1 MSEKNSNSADN
12 GHGYIDIEDDHQG
25 YPLNMFCIPKHY
37 IDDLSHV
44 MIPKGLIDD
53 RIEKMAIDIKRDITS
68 PLVCLCV
75 LKGGY
80 KFFADLVDR
89 LKELNT
95 IAVEPVPLKVDFIR
109 LKSYED
115 DRSTEEIQVIGGDA
129 LESLTGKNVL
139 IVEDIVGETFGQD
152 IAFLVLCCIAFY
164 FVPSPITST
173 AFNKCVYTLIVVL

>member
-1 MSEKNSNSADN
+1 MEV
-12 GHGYIDIEDDHQG
+12 HGFISIGDAYKG
-25 YPLNMFCIPKHY
+25 YPLDMFCIPRHY
-37 IDDLSHV
+37 ENDLSHL

-53 RIEKMAIDIKRDITS
+53 RIEKMAVDIKQDLNTE

-95 IAVEPVPLKVDFIR
+95 ISAEPVPLKVDFVR

-115 DRSTEEIQVIGGDA
+115 DRSTGEIQVIGGDA
-129 LESLTGKNVL
+129 LESLAGKNVL
-139 IVEDIVGETFGQD
+139 IVEDIIG
-152 IAFLVLCCIAFY
+152 
-164 FVPSPITST
+164 
-173 AFNKCVYTLIVVL
+173 K